1 MQHPS
6 LSVLYSFRRCPYAMR
21 ARLALAASGEPC
33 ELREVVLKNKPAEM
47 LAASPK
53 GTVPVLVLPEA
64 AVLEQSLDIMLWALR
79 RNDPLRWLEP
89 EAGTLDD
96 MLALIATCDN
106 DFKPQLDRYKYPG
119 RFSELPENACES
131 GSRFLSQLE
140 ARLAAGSQLFGT
152 RATLADAAVMPF
164 VRQFAMV
171 DPSWFESQPWPQLR
185 SWLAGWTG
193 SQLFERA
200 MRKYAPW
207 VSGAAGVAYPP
218 A

>member
-1 MQHPS
+1 M
-6 LSVLYSFRRCPYAMR
+6 
-21 ARLALAASGEPC
+21 
-33 ELREVVLKNKPAEM
+33 
-47 LAASPK
+47 
-53 GTVPVLVLPEA
+53 
-64 AVLEQSLDIMLWALR
+64 LEQSLDIMLWALR

-89 EAGTLDD
+89 ETGTLDD
-96 MLALIATCDN
+96 MLALIAACDN

-140 ARLAAGSQLFGT
+140 ARLVAGSQLFGT

-171 DPSWFESQPWPQLR
+171 DPAWFESQPWPQLR